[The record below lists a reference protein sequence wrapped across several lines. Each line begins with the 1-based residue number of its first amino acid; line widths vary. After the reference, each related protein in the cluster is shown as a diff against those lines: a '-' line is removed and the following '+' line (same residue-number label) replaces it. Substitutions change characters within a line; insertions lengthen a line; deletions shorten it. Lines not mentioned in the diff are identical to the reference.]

1 MPCTVCGVGSKRT
14 VREYSAELNIV
25 RYSISVCVYT
35 HSRCTAQS
43 DGGWGLWK
51 GEKKIRII
59 LYVCWCGVS
68 GDTA

>member
-14 VREYSAELNIV
+14 VRECVGLGGGGTQRSW
-25 RYSISVCVYT
+25 IS
-35 HSRCTAQS
+35 
-43 DGGWGLWK
+43 WK